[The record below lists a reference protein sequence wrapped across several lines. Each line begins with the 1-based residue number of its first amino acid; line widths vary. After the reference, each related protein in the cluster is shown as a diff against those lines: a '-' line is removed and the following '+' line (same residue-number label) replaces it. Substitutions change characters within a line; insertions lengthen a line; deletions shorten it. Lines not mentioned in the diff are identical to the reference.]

1 MHQAAPQQLVLQQQ
15 QMLQQPQRFCIP
27 RLPRVTQICVS
38 QLPQQQ
44 LRAGVAADLHAAGI
58 NSSCRT
64 VVNSTSPG
72 LGHIPWAVP
81 GASAAG
87 NSRIV
92 AAKAAGPARGRGP
105 AWRPPKQPPQPQQ
118 PPAPSPPAIID
129 PSNIDSE
136 GLAGM
141 FKSYAQQ
148 MQEAMQQPRPA
159 GPSPGANVM
168 VKGVGFHPPG
178 AEDPLLE
185 DVSFHLKPNQLGLII
200 GRSGSGKT
208 TLLQLLAGLTEQ
220 TSGDVFIHRPAAAD
234 HTSGLFLPTHIEQ
247 RMQQVGGPT
256 YRVTGI

>member
-1 MHQAAPQQLVLQQQ
+1 MHQAVAKKQVLQQQ
-15 QMLQQPQRFCIP
+15 QRMLQRSLRICMP
-27 RLPRVTQICVS
+27 RLPPIL
-38 QLPQQQ
+38 QLDSRQPLRQQ
-44 LRAGVAADLHAAGI
+44 LRVAAWPHAAGSH
-58 NSSCRT
+58 SSCRIQH
-64 VVNSTSPG
+64 STNTSV
-72 LGHIPWAVP
+72 GHIPCPAP
-81 GASAAG
+81 GRSAAG
-87 NSRIV
+87 NSTAV
-92 AAKAAGPARGRGP
+92 EANATGPARGRGP
-105 AWRPPKQPPQPQQ
+105 AWRPPKQQAQPQQ

-129 PSNIDSE
+129 PNNMDSE

-148 MQEAMQQPRPA
+148 MQEALQQQRPA

-178 AEDPLLE
+178 AEDPLLQ

-220 TSGDVFIHRPAAAD
+220 TSGDVFIHRPAAGD

-247 RMQQVGGPT
+247 RMQQVGGHAIAPAINT
-256 YRVTGI
+256 